1 MESALICDVSRRADE
16 GTINEQLKMI
26 DNRMKIE
33 RQINLARESVHSQL
47 VATSASSASR
57 ANTNRIARVELH
69 RRPSSA
75 DEEDAEMNPVVDRD
89 HDYEG
94 DQEDVFVYNMDRSA
108 SDLDDDDD
116 ATEEEDVEGASEAE
130 EDYDEDTTI
139 TISRRPSISQRT
151 SSSSLRRTS
160 RTSISSA
167 SVTHARGDASP
178 IEQRRSEIL
187 SRLGLAMKAASSPTG
202 AVFSNGPSSPRASP
216 ESAEEETEEE
226 EKKDEEK
233 NEEKD
238 NEKKDEEKK
247 CEEKK
252 CEDEEKN

>member
-1 MESALICDVSRRADE
+1 M
-16 GTINEQLKMI
+16 NEQLKMI

-47 VATSASSASR
+47 VAIAASGV
-57 ANTNRIARVELH
+57 NTNRVARVELH

-94 DQEDVFVYNMDRSA
+94 DQEGVFAYSMDRSA
-108 SDLDDDDD
+108 SDLDDDEDD
-116 ATEEEDVEGASEAE
+116 ATEEEEVEGASEGE
-130 EDYDEDTTI
+130 EDFNEDTTI
-139 TISRRPSISQRT
+139 TLSRRPSLSQRT
-151 SSSSLRRTS
+151 SSSSLRRPS
-160 RTSISSA
+160 RTSISLA

-202 AVFSNGPSSPRASP
+202 AVFSNGSSSPRASP

-226 EKKDEEK
+226 EKEEK
-233 NEEKD
+233 AALVKRRYHLANGINSGLAERYLFSFS
-238 NEKKDEEKK
+238 
-247 CEEKK
+247 
-252 CEDEEKN
+252 